1 LVKVNQN
8 TADGYS
14 IVCVFKY
21 ITGKIMSWLNSL
33 LLALT
38 SVQPYMVPA
47 TVIVFVSIT
56 FILFISF
63 YLFRAVKIANSLKK
77 YTRSI
82 NSIENDEPENQRQ
95 HLQNLFT
102 QSELKHAWSEF
113 AESLHPQTELIGSEE
128 KIVKIRA
135 TAPSA
140 SYFSEQQLVDIPLN
154 TEFFKHLPGILT
166 GVGIIGTF
174 YGLMIGLNHFDPS
187 TPEQVS
193 SSVNNLLRDV
203 LYAFLGSAFAIA
215 FSILVT
221 WLEKFY
227 LAKCYKHLEKFT
239 AALDSLYDSGVGE
252 EYLASLVKS
261 SNESATQARQLKES
275 LVTDLRSMLL
285 ELTDKQQIQNEH
297 LAEKLSSTYRESGS
311 QFADQVSGAIE
322 NSLKSPL
329 DKIAGAVQTASG
341 DQSGMVQ
348 HMLQDVLTA
357 FMAKLDTTFG
367 QQFSNLNEMMGQTVG
382 AIETMQSGFATL
394 LQDMRQV
401 SDDSRQGSAQLIEQ
415 LLAEMKSGQ
424 QAMQAGMN
432 DMLTSLQASVAKIG
446 AEGEGAGERMARQ
459 LEKMFADSEARE
471 KAQAEHMSAFIE
483 AIQNSVQQGQSA
495 TMEKM
500 ATSVEA
506 LGEQLGSLFGQ
517 IDKGQQQISAHQQA
531 NQQSLHEQTQR
542 VMSDVD
548 DQIKHLIETVASQ
561 HQGTTDTL
569 RLLAEQ
575 TNRQIQDMQTG
586 ADKMRVAAERFE
598 HAGDRVSEA
607 NHLTADVLNKA
618 QSAGSSLSL
627 ATSELTSVVADYR
640 NNREAVSKSIAM
652 LELLAANTQS
662 EQTTRSQFITD
673 LKQHGERL
681 QGYNREAQTFMENVS
696 DVLGKGFEDFSEG
709 VTRSLDKTLGKLDVE
724 MAKASNLLAGSVEQ
738 IGESVSELDDVLSR
752 VRA

>member
-1 LVKVNQN
+1 
-8 TADGYS
+8 
-14 IVCVFKY
+14 
-21 ITGKIMSWLNSL
+21 
-33 LLALT
+33 ALT

-47 TVIVFVSIT
+47 TVIGLVSFAFLC
-56 FILFISF
+56 FIFF
-63 YLFRAVKIANSLKK
+63 YFFRAVKIINGLKK
-77 YTRSI
+77 YTQSI
-82 NSIENDEPENQRQ
+82 NGIENNEPGNQLQ
-95 HLQNLFT
+95 HLQSLFV
-102 QSELKHAWSEF
+102 QPELKHAWNEF
-113 AESLHPQTELIGSEE
+113 EESLHSQYELEDGEE
-128 KIVKIRA
+128 KIVRIRA

-140 SYFSEQQLVDIPLN
+140 SFFSEQQLVDIPLN

-203 LYAFLGSAFAIA
+203 LYAFLGSAFAIT
-215 FSILVT
+215 FSILIT
-221 WLEKFY
+221 WLEKFC
-227 LAKCYKHLEKFT
+227 LAKCYKYLEKFT
-239 AALDSLYDSGVGE
+239 AALDALYDSGVGE

-261 SNESATQARQLKES
+261 SNESATQARHLKES
-275 LVTDLRSMLL
+275 LVTDLRDMLL
-285 ELTDKQQIQNEH
+285 H
-297 LAEKLSSTYRESGS
+297 LANSQKVENERLATTLSTTYRETGQ
-311 QFADQVSGAIE
+311 QFAEQVSGAIE

-348 HMLQDVLTA
+348 NMLQDVLTA

-367 QQFSNLNEMMGQTVG
+367 QQFTNLNEMMGQTVG
-382 AIETMQSGFATL
+382 AIQTMQTGFGAL

-415 LLAEMKSGQ
+415 LLSEMKSGQ

-432 DMLTSLQASVAKIG
+432 DMLTSLQTSVAKIG

-471 KAQAEHMSAFIE
+471 KAQAEHMTAFIE

-500 ATSVEA
+500 AASVES

-517 IDKGQQQISAHQQA
+517 IDKGQQQISANQQA

-542 VMSDVD
+542 VMSEVD
-548 DQIKHLIETVASQ
+548 DQIKQLVETVASQ
-561 HQGTTDTL
+561 HQGTTETL

-575 TNRQIQDMQTG
+575 TNRQIQDMHTG
-586 ADKMRVAAERFE
+586 ADKMRLAAERFE

-662 EQTTRSQFITD
+662 EQTTRTQFIAD

-681 QGYNREAQTFMENVS
+681 QSYNREAQAFMENVS

-709 VTRSLDKTLGKLDVE
+709 VSRSLDKTLGKLDVE
-724 MAKASNLLAGSVEQ
+724 MAKASTLLAGSVEQ

>member
-1 LVKVNQN
+1 MPFTVI
-8 TADGYS
+8 S
-14 IVCVFKY
+14 IV
-21 ITGKIMSWLNSL
+21 SL
-33 LLALT
+33 A
-38 SVQPYMVPA
+38 VA
-47 TVIVFVSIT
+47 C
-56 FILFISF
+56 FIFF
-63 YLFRAVKIANSLKK
+63 YLFRAINIVNSLKK
-77 YTRSI
+77 YTQSI
-82 NSIENDEPENQRQ
+82 NSIESSSPEEQLA
-95 HLQNLFT
+95 HLQNLFRRP
-102 QSELKHAWSEF
+102 ELKHAWNEF
-113 AESLHPQTELIGSEE
+113 EESLHPQRELEGGEE
-128 KIVKIRA
+128 KIVRIRA
-135 TAPSA
+135 TAPSS

-187 TPEQVS
+187 TPEQVT
-193 SSVNNLLRDV
+193 SSVNNLLHDV
-203 LYAFLGSAFAIA
+203 LYAFLGSAVAIA
-215 FSILVT
+215 ASIFVT
-221 WLEKFY
+221 WLEKLS
-227 LAKCYKHLEKFT
+227 LAKCYKYLEKFT
-239 AALDSLYDSGVGE
+239 AAIDKLYVSGVGE

-261 SNESATQARQLKES
+261 SNESATQARHLKES
-275 LVTDLRSMLL
+275 LVTDLRDMLL
-285 ELTDKQQIQNEH
+285 H
-297 LAEKLSSTYRESGS
+297 LAESQKVENERLANTLSNTYRESGA

-348 HMLQDVLTA
+348 NMLQDVLTA

-367 QQFSNLNEMMGQTVG
+367 QQFTNLNDMMGQTVG
-382 AIETMQSGFATL
+382 AIQTMQSGFSAL

-415 LLAEMKSGQ
+415 LLSEMKSGQ

-471 KAQAEHMSAFIE
+471 KAQAEHMAAFIE

-500 ATSVEA
+500 AASVEA
-506 LGEQLGSLFGQ
+506 LGEQLASLFGQ
-517 IDKGQQQISAHQQA
+517 IDKGQQQISANQQA

-542 VMSDVD
+542 VMSEVD
-548 DQIKHLIETVASQ
+548 DQIKQLIETVASQ
-561 HQGTTDTL
+561 HQGTTETL
-569 RLLAEQ
+569 NKLAEQ
-575 TNRQIQDMQTG
+575 TNRQIQDMQNG
-586 ADKMRVAAERFE
+586 ADKLRIAAERFE
-598 HAGDRVSEA
+598 HAGDKVSEA

-627 ATSELTSVVADYR
+627 ATSELSSVVADYR

-662 EQTTRSQFITD
+662 EQSTRSQFITD

-681 QGYNREAQTFMENVS
+681 QSYNREAQTFMENVS
-696 DVLGKGFEDFSEG
+696 DVLGKGFEDFAGG
-709 VTRSLDKTLGKLDVE
+709 VSRSLDQTLGKLDKE
-724 MAKASNLLAGSVEQ
+724 LANATTLLGGSVEQ
-738 IGESVSELDDVLSR
+738 IAESVNELDDILSR

>member
-1 LVKVNQN
+1 
-8 TADGYS
+8 
-14 IVCVFKY
+14 
-21 ITGKIMSWLNSL
+21 MSWLNSV

-47 TVIVFVSIT
+47 TVIGLVSFAFLC
-56 FILFISF
+56 FIFF
-63 YLFRAVKIANSLKK
+63 YFFRAVKIINGLKK
-77 YTRSI
+77 YTQSI
-82 NSIENDEPENQRQ
+82 NGIENNEPGNQLQ
-95 HLQNLFT
+95 HLQSLFV
-102 QSELKHAWSEF
+102 QPELKHAWNEF
-113 AESLHPQTELIGSEE
+113 EESLHSQYELEDGEE
-128 KIVKIRA
+128 KIVRIRA

-140 SYFSEQQLVDIPLN
+140 SFFSEQQLVDIPLN

-203 LYAFLGSAFAIA
+203 LYAFLGSAFAIT
-215 FSILVT
+215 FSILIT
-221 WLEKFY
+221 WLEKFC
-227 LAKCYKHLEKFT
+227 LAKCYKYLEKFT
-239 AALDSLYDSGVGE
+239 AALDALYDSGVGE

-261 SNESATQARQLKES
+261 SNESATQARHLKES
-275 LVTDLRSMLL
+275 LVTDLRDMLL
-285 ELTDKQQIQNEH
+285 H
-297 LAEKLSSTYRESGS
+297 LANSQKVENERLATTLSTTYRETGQ
-311 QFADQVSGAIE
+311 QFAEQVSGAIE

-348 HMLQDVLTA
+348 NMLQDVLTA

-367 QQFSNLNEMMGQTVG
+367 QQFTNLNEMMGQTVG
-382 AIETMQSGFATL
+382 AIQTMQTGFGAL

-415 LLAEMKSGQ
+415 LLSEMKSGQ

-432 DMLTSLQASVAKIG
+432 DMLTSLQTSVAKIG

-471 KAQAEHMSAFIE
+471 KAQAEHMTAFIE

-500 ATSVEA
+500 AASVEL

-517 IDKGQQQISAHQQA
+517 IDKGQQQISANQQA

-542 VMSDVD
+542 VMSEVD
-548 DQIKHLIETVASQ
+548 DQIKQLVETVASQ
-561 HQGTTDTL
+561 HQGTTETL

-575 TNRQIQDMQTG
+575 TNRQIQDMHTG
-586 ADKMRVAAERFE
+586 ADKMRLAAERFE

-662 EQTTRSQFITD
+662 EQTTRTQFIAD

-681 QGYNREAQTFMENVS
+681 QSYNREAQAFMENVS

-709 VTRSLDKTLGKLDVE
+709 VSRSLDKTLGKLDVE
-724 MAKASNLLAGSVEQ
+724 MAKASTLLAGSVEQ

>member
-1 LVKVNQN
+1 MHSQYELE
-8 TADGYS
+8 DG
-14 IVCVFKY
+14 
-21 ITGKIMSWLNSL
+21 
-33 LLALT
+33 
-38 SVQPYMVPA
+38 
-47 TVIVFVSIT
+47 
-56 FILFISF
+56 
-63 YLFRAVKIANSLKK
+63 
-77 YTRSI
+77 
-82 NSIENDEPENQRQ
+82 
-95 HLQNLFT
+95 
-102 QSELKHAWSEF
+102 
-113 AESLHPQTELIGSEE
+113 EE
-128 KIVKIRA
+128 KIVRIRA

-140 SYFSEQQLVDIPLN
+140 SFFSEQQLVDIPLN
-154 TEFFKHLPGILT
+154 TELFKHLPGILT

-174 YGLMIGLNHFDPS
+174 YGLMIGLKHFDPS
-187 TPEQVS
+187 TPEQVT
-193 SSVNNLLRDV
+193 SSVNNLLHDV
-203 LYAFLGSAFAIA
+203 LYAFLGSAFAIT
-215 FSILVT
+215 FSILIT

-227 LAKCYKHLEKFT
+227 LAKCYKNLEKFT
-239 AALDSLYDSGVGE
+239 AELDSLYDSGVGE

-261 SNESATQARQLKES
+261 SNESATQARHLKES
-275 LVTDLRSMLL
+275 LVTDLRDMLL
-285 ELTDKQQIQNEH
+285 H
-297 LAEKLSSTYRESGS
+297 LANSQKVENERLATTLSTTYRETGQ
-311 QFADQVSGAIE
+311 QFAEQVSGAIE

-348 HMLQDVLTA
+348 NMLQDVLTA

-367 QQFSNLNEMMGQTVG
+367 QQFTSLNEMMGQTVG
-382 AIETMQSGFATL
+382 AIQTMQTGFSAL

-415 LLAEMKSGQ
+415 LLSEMKSGQ
-424 QAMQAGMN
+424 QALQAGMN

-459 LEKMFADSEARE
+459 MEKMFADSEARE
-471 KAQAEHMSAFIE
+471 KAQAEHMAAFIE

-500 ATSVEA
+500 AASVGA

-517 IDKGQQQISAHQQA
+517 IDKGQQQISANQQA

-542 VMSDVD
+542 VMSEVD
-548 DQIKHLIETVASQ
+548 DQIKQLVETVASQ
-561 HQGTTDTL
+561 HQGTTETL

-586 ADKMRVAAERFE
+586 ADKMRLAAERFE

-662 EQTTRSQFITD
+662 EQTTRNQFIAD

-681 QGYNREAQTFMENVS
+681 QSYNREAQAFMENVS

-709 VTRSLDKTLGKLDVE
+709 VSRSLDKTLGKLDVE
-724 MAKASNLLAGSVEQ
+724 MAKASSLLAGSVEQ

>member
-1 LVKVNQN
+1 
-8 TADGYS
+8 
-14 IVCVFKY
+14 
-21 ITGKIMSWLNSL
+21 MSWLNSI
-33 LLALT
+33 LAVLT
-38 SVQPYMVPA
+38 SVEPHKVPV
-47 TVIVFVSIT
+47 TVIGLVSFAVICF
-56 FILFISF
+56 FIF
-63 YLFRAVKIANSLKK
+63 YLIRVFRIIFGLRR
-77 YTRSI
+77 YTQSI
-82 NSIENDEPENQRQ
+82 ITIKENQPESQ
-95 HLQNLFT
+95 LEHLKRLF
-102 QSELKHAWSEF
+102 QQPELKHAWSEF
-113 AESLHPQTELIGSEE
+113 EESLHPQRELENGEE
-128 KIVKIRA
+128 KIVRVRA

-140 SYFSEQQLVDIPLN
+140 SFFSEQQLVDIPLN

-174 YGLMIGLNHFDPS
+174 YGLMIGLSHFDPS
-187 TPEQVS
+187 TPEQVT
-193 SSVNNLLRDV
+193 SSVNNLLHDV
-203 LYAFLGSAFAIA
+203 LYAFLGSAIAIFA
-215 FSILVT
+215 SILVT
-221 WLEKFY
+221 WLEK
-227 LAKCYKHLEKFT
+227 LSIAKCYKYLEKFT
-239 AALDSLYDSGVGE
+239 AALDSLYESGVGE

-261 SNESATQARQLKES
+261 SNESATQARHLKES
-275 LVTDLRSMLL
+275 LVTDLRDMLL
-285 ELTDKQQIQNEH
+285 Q
-297 LAEKLSSTYRESGS
+297 LAESQKVDNERLAATLSTTYRESGQ
-311 QFADQVSGAIE
+311 QFAEQVSGAIE

-348 HMLQDVLTA
+348 NMLQDVLTA

-367 QQFSNLNEMMGQTVG
+367 QQFTSLNDMMGRTVG
-382 AIETMQSGFATL
+382 AIQTMQTGFAAL

-415 LLAEMKSGQ
+415 LLSEMKSGQ
-424 QAMQAGMN
+424 QALQAGMN

-471 KAQAEHMSAFIE
+471 KAQSEHMAAFIE

-500 ATSVEA
+500 AASVES

-517 IDKGQQQISAHQQA
+517 IDKGQQQISANQQA

-542 VMSDVD
+542 VMSEVD
-548 DQIKHLIETVASQ
+548 DQIKQLIDTVASQ
-561 HQGTTDTL
+561 HQGTTETL

-575 TNRQIQDMQTG
+575 TNRQIQDMQNG
-586 ADKMRVAAERFE
+586 ADKMRLAAERFE

-662 EQTTRSQFITD
+662 EQTTRNQFIAD
-673 LKQHGERL
+673 LQLHGERL
-681 QGYNREAQTFMENVS
+681 QSYNREAQAFMENVS

-709 VTRSLDKTLGKLDVE
+709 VLRSLDKTLGKLDVE
-724 MAKASNLLAGSVEQ
+724 MAKASTLLAGSVEQ

>member
-1 LVKVNQN
+1 
-8 TADGYS
+8 
-14 IVCVFKY
+14 
-21 ITGKIMSWLNSL
+21 MSWLNSV

-47 TVIVFVSIT
+47 TVIGLVSFAFLC
-56 FILFISF
+56 FIFF
-63 YLFRAVKIANSLKK
+63 YFFRAVKIINGLKK
-77 YTRSI
+77 YTQSI
-82 NSIENDEPENQRQ
+82 NGIENNEPGNQLQ
-95 HLQNLFT
+95 HLQSLFV
-102 QSELKHAWSEF
+102 QPELKHAWNEF
-113 AESLHPQTELIGSEE
+113 EESLHSQYELEDGEE
-128 KIVKIRA
+128 KIVRIRA

-140 SYFSEQQLVDIPLN
+140 SFFSEQQLVDIPLN

-203 LYAFLGSAFAIA
+203 LYAFLGSAFAIT
-215 FSILVT
+215 FSILIT
-221 WLEKFY
+221 WLEKFC
-227 LAKCYKHLEKFT
+227 LAKCYKYLEKFT
-239 AALDSLYDSGVGE
+239 AALDALYDSGVGE

-261 SNESATQARQLKES
+261 SNESATQARHLKES
-275 LVTDLRSMLL
+275 LVTDLRDMLL
-285 ELTDKQQIQNEH
+285 H
-297 LAEKLSSTYRESGS
+297 LANNQKVENERLATTLSTTYRETGQ
-311 QFADQVSGAIE
+311 QFAEQVSGAIE

-348 HMLQDVLTA
+348 NMLQDVLTA

-367 QQFSNLNEMMGQTVG
+367 QQFTNLNEMMGQTVG
-382 AIETMQSGFATL
+382 AIQTMQTGFGAL

-415 LLAEMKSGQ
+415 LLSEMKSGQ

-432 DMLTSLQASVAKIG
+432 DMLTSLQTSVAKIG

-471 KAQAEHMSAFIE
+471 KAQAEHMTAFIE

-500 ATSVEA
+500 AASVES

-517 IDKGQQQISAHQQA
+517 IDKGQQQISANQQA

-542 VMSDVD
+542 VMSEVD
-548 DQIKHLIETVASQ
+548 DQIKQLVETVASQ
-561 HQGTTDTL
+561 HQGTTETL

-575 TNRQIQDMQTG
+575 TNRQIQDMHTG
-586 ADKMRVAAERFE
+586 ADKMRLAAERFE

-662 EQTTRSQFITD
+662 EQTTRTQFIAD

-681 QGYNREAQTFMENVS
+681 QSYNREAQAFMENVS

-709 VTRSLDKTLGKLDVE
+709 VSRSLDKTLGKLDVE
-724 MAKASNLLAGSVEQ
+724 MAKASTLLAGSVEQ

>member
-1 LVKVNQN
+1 
-8 TADGYS
+8 
-14 IVCVFKY
+14 
-21 ITGKIMSWLNSL
+21 
-33 LLALT
+33 
-38 SVQPYMVPA
+38 
-47 TVIVFVSIT
+47 
-56 FILFISF
+56 
-63 YLFRAVKIANSLKK
+63 
-77 YTRSI
+77 
-82 NSIENDEPENQRQ
+82 
-95 HLQNLFT
+95 
-102 QSELKHAWSEF
+102 
-113 AESLHPQTELIGSEE
+113 
-128 KIVKIRA
+128 
-135 TAPSA
+135 
-140 SYFSEQQLVDIPLN
+140 
-154 TEFFKHLPGILT
+154 EFFKHLPGILT
-166 GVGIIGTF
+166 GMGIIGTF

-203 LYAFLGSAFAIA
+203 LYAFLGSAFAIFA
-215 FSILVT
+215 SILVT
-221 WLEKFY
+221 WLEK
-227 LAKCYKHLEKFT
+227 LSIAKSYKYLEKFT

-261 SNESATQARQLKES
+261 SNESATQARHLKES
-275 LVTDLRSMLL
+275 LVTDLRDMLL
-285 ELTDKQQIQNEH
+285 H
-297 LAEKLSSTYRESGS
+297 LAESQKIENERLANTLSATYRESGS

-348 HMLQDVLTA
+348 NMLQNVLTA

-367 QQFSNLNEMMGQTVG
+367 QQFTNLNEMMGQTVG
-382 AIETMQSGFATL
+382 AIQTMQTGFSAL

-415 LLAEMKSGQ
+415 LLSEMKSGQ
-424 QAMQAGMN
+424 QALQAGMN
-432 DMLTSLQASVAKIG
+432 DMLTSLQVSVAKIG
-446 AEGEGAGERMARQ
+446 AEGEGAGERIARQ

-471 KAQAEHMSAFIE
+471 KAQAEHMAAFVE

-500 ATSVEA
+500 AASVGA

-517 IDKGQQQISAHQQA
+517 IDKGQQQISATQQA

-542 VMSDVD
+542 VMSEVD
-548 DQIKHLIETVASQ
+548 DQIKQLVETVASQ
-561 HQGTTDTL
+561 HQGTTETL

-575 TNRQIQDMQTG
+575 TNRQIQDMQAG
-586 ADKMRVAAERFE
+586 ADKMRLAAERFE
-598 HAGDRVSEA
+598 HAGERVSEA

-662 EQTTRSQFITD
+662 EQTTRNQFIAD

-681 QGYNREAQTFMENVS
+681 QSYNREAQVFMENVS

-709 VTRSLDKTLGKLDVE
+709 VSRSLDKTLGKLDVE

-738 IGESVSELDDVLSR
+738 LGESVSELDDVLSR
-752 VRA
+752 VRT

>member
-1 LVKVNQN
+1 
-8 TADGYS
+8 
-14 IVCVFKY
+14 
-21 ITGKIMSWLNSL
+21 MSWLNSV

-47 TVIVFVSIT
+47 TVIGLVSFAFLC
-56 FILFISF
+56 FIFF
-63 YLFRAVKIANSLKK
+63 YFFRAVKIINGLKK
-77 YTRSI
+77 YTQSI
-82 NSIENDEPENQRQ
+82 NGIENNEPGNQLQ
-95 HLQNLFT
+95 HLQSLFV
-102 QSELKHAWSEF
+102 QPELKHAWNEF
-113 AESLHPQTELIGSEE
+113 EESLHSQYEQENGEE
-128 KIVKIRA
+128 KIVRIRA

-140 SYFSEQQLVDIPLN
+140 SFFSEQQLVDIPLN

-203 LYAFLGSAFAIA
+203 LYAFLGSAFAIT
-215 FSILVT
+215 FSILIT
-221 WLEKFY
+221 WLEKFC
-227 LAKCYKHLEKFT
+227 LAKCYKYLEKFT
-239 AALDSLYDSGVGE
+239 AALDALYDSGVGE

-261 SNESATQARQLKES
+261 SNESATQARHLKES
-275 LVTDLRSMLL
+275 LVTDLRDMLL
-285 ELTDKQQIQNEH
+285 H
-297 LAEKLSSTYRESGS
+297 LANSQKVENERLATTLSTTYRETGQ
-311 QFADQVSGAIE
+311 QFAEQVSGAIE

-348 HMLQDVLTA
+348 NMLQDVLTA

-367 QQFSNLNEMMGQTVG
+367 QQFTNLNEMMGQTVG
-382 AIETMQSGFATL
+382 AIQTMQTGFSAL

-415 LLAEMKSGQ
+415 LLSEMKSGQ
-424 QAMQAGMN
+424 QALQAGMN

-471 KAQAEHMSAFIE
+471 KAQAEHMAAFVE

-500 ATSVEA
+500 AASVGA

-517 IDKGQQQISAHQQA
+517 IDKGQQQISATQQA

-542 VMSDVD
+542 VMSEVD
-548 DQIKHLIETVASQ
+548 DQIKQLIDTVASQ
-561 HQGTTDTL
+561 HQGTMETL

-575 TNRQIQDMQTG
+575 TNRQIQDMQNG
-586 ADKMRVAAERFE
+586 ADKMRLAAERFE

-662 EQTTRSQFITD
+662 EQTTRNQFIAD

-681 QGYNREAQTFMENVS
+681 QSYNREAQAFMENVS

-709 VTRSLDKTLGKLDVE
+709 VSRSLDKTLGKLDVE
-724 MAKASNLLAGSVEQ
+724 MAKASTLLAGSVEQ

>member
-1 LVKVNQN
+1 
-8 TADGYS
+8 
-14 IVCVFKY
+14 
-21 ITGKIMSWLNSL
+21 MSWLNSI

-47 TVIVFVSIT
+47 TVIGLVSVAFFC
-56 FILFISF
+56 FIFF
-63 YLFRAVKIANSLKK
+63 YLYRSVKIVNQLKK
-77 YTRSI
+77 YTQSI
-82 NSIENDEPENQRQ
+82 NHIENDEPENQLQ
-95 HLQNLFT
+95 HLKNLFV
-102 QSELKHAWSEF
+102 QPEIQHAWSEF
-113 AESLHPQTELIGSEE
+113 AESLHPQHELVGSEE

-135 TAPSA
+135 TSPSA
-140 SYFSEQQLVDIPLN
+140 NFFSEQQLVDIPLN

-187 TPEQVS
+187 TPEQVA
-193 SSVNNLLRDV
+193 SSVNNLLHDV
-203 LYAFLGSAFAIA
+203 LYAFLGSAVAIFA
-215 FSILVT
+215 SIVVT
-221 WLEKFY
+221 WLEKFS
-227 LAKCYKHLEKFT
+227 LAKCYKYLEKFT
-239 AALDSLYDSGVGE
+239 ASIDKLYISGVGE

-261 SNESATQARQLKES
+261 SNESATQARHLKES
-275 LVTDLRSMLL
+275 LVTDLRDMLL
-285 ELTDKQQIQNEH
+285 H
-297 LAEKLSSTYRESGS
+297 LAESQKVENERLANTLSNTYRESGA

-348 HMLQDVLTA
+348 NMLQDVLTA

-367 QQFSNLNEMMGQTVG
+367 QQFTNLNEMMGQTVG
-382 AIETMQSGFATL
+382 AIQTMQSGFSAL

-415 LLAEMKSGQ
+415 LLSEMKSGQ

-432 DMLTSLQASVAKIG
+432 DMLTSLQSSVAKIG

-500 ATSVEA
+500 AASVEA
-506 LGEQLGSLFGQ
+506 LGDQLGSLFGQ
-517 IDKGQQQISAHQQA
+517 IDKGQQQISANQQA
-531 NQQSLHEQTQR
+531 NQQSLHEQTQQ
-542 VMSDVD
+542 VMSEVD
-548 DQIKHLIETVASQ
+548 DQIKQLIETVASQ

-569 RLLAEQ
+569 NKLAEQ
-575 TNRQIQDMQTG
+575 TNRQIQDMQNG
-586 ADKMRVAAERFE
+586 AEKMRAAAERFE
-598 HAGDRVSEA
+598 HAGERVSEA
-607 NHLTADVLNKA
+607 NHLTTEVLNKA

-681 QGYNREAQTFMENVS
+681 QSYNREAQTFMENVS
-696 DVLGKGFEDFSEG
+696 GVLGKGFEDFSEG
-709 VTRSLDKTLGKLDVE
+709 VSRSLDKTLGKLDVE

>member
-1 LVKVNQN
+1 
-8 TADGYS
+8 
-14 IVCVFKY
+14 
-21 ITGKIMSWLNSL
+21 MSWLNSV

-47 TVIVFVSIT
+47 TVIGLVSFAFLC
-56 FILFISF
+56 FIFF
-63 YLFRAVKIANSLKK
+63 YFFRAVKIINGLKK
-77 YTRSI
+77 YTQSI
-82 NSIENDEPENQRQ
+82 NGIENNEPGNQLQ
-95 HLQNLFT
+95 HLQSLFV
-102 QSELKHAWSEF
+102 QPELKHAWNEF
-113 AESLHPQTELIGSEE
+113 EESLHSQYELEDGEE
-128 KIVKIRA
+128 KIVRIRA

-140 SYFSEQQLVDIPLN
+140 SFFSEQQLVDIPLN

-187 TPEQVS
+187 TPDQVS

-203 LYAFLGSAFAIA
+203 LYAFLGSAFAIT
-215 FSILVT
+215 FSILIT
-221 WLEKFY
+221 WLEKFC
-227 LAKCYKHLEKFT
+227 LAKCYKYLEKFT
-239 AALDSLYDSGVGE
+239 AALDALYDSGVGE

-261 SNESATQARQLKES
+261 SNESATQARHLKES
-275 LVTDLRSMLL
+275 LVTDLRDMLL
-285 ELTDKQQIQNEH
+285 H
-297 LAEKLSSTYRESGS
+297 LANSQKVENERLATTLSTTYRETGQ
-311 QFADQVSGAIE
+311 QFAEQVSGAIE

-348 HMLQDVLTA
+348 NMLQDVLTA

-367 QQFSNLNEMMGQTVG
+367 QQFTNLNEMMGQTVG
-382 AIETMQSGFATL
+382 AIQTMQTGFGAL

-415 LLAEMKSGQ
+415 LLSEMKSGQ

-471 KAQAEHMSAFIE
+471 KAQAEHMTAFIE

-500 ATSVEA
+500 AASVES

-517 IDKGQQQISAHQQA
+517 IDKGQQQISANQQA

-542 VMSDVD
+542 VMSEVD
-548 DQIKHLIETVASQ
+548 DQIKQLVETVASQ
-561 HQGTTDTL
+561 HQGTTETL

-575 TNRQIQDMQTG
+575 TNRQIQDMHTG
-586 ADKMRVAAERFE
+586 ADKMRLAAERFE

-662 EQTTRSQFITD
+662 EQTTRTQFIAD

-681 QGYNREAQTFMENVS
+681 QSYNREAQAFMENVS

-709 VTRSLDKTLGKLDVE
+709 VSRSLDKTLGKLDVE
-724 MAKASNLLAGSVEQ
+724 MAKASTLLAGSVEQ

>member
-1 LVKVNQN
+1 
-8 TADGYS
+8 
-14 IVCVFKY
+14 
-21 ITGKIMSWLNSL
+21 MSWLNSV

-47 TVIVFVSIT
+47 TVIGLVSFAFLC
-56 FILFISF
+56 FIFF
-63 YLFRAVKIANSLKK
+63 YLFRSVKIINSLKK
-77 YTRSI
+77 YTQSI
-82 NSIENDEPENQRQ
+82 NGIENNEPDDQLQ
-95 HLQNLFT
+95 HLQNLFV
-102 QSELKHAWSEF
+102 QPEIKHAWNEF
-113 AESLHPQTELIGSEE
+113 EESLHSQYELEDGEE
-128 KIVKIRA
+128 KIVRIRA

-140 SYFSEQQLVDIPLN
+140 SFFSEQQLVDIPLN

-203 LYAFLGSAFAIA
+203 LYAFLGSAFAIFA
-215 FSILVT
+215 SILVT
-221 WLEKFY
+221 WLEK
-227 LAKCYKHLEKFT
+227 LSIAKCYKYLEKFT
-239 AALDSLYDSGVGE
+239 AALDALYVSGVGE

-261 SNESATQARQLKES
+261 SNESATQARHLKES
-275 LVTDLRSMLL
+275 LVTDLRDMLL
-285 ELTDKQQIQNEH
+285 N
-297 LAEKLSSTYRESGS
+297 LAERQKVENERLATTLSATYRESGQ
-311 QFADQVSGAIE
+311 QFAEQVSGAIE

-348 HMLQDVLTA
+348 NMLQDVLTA

-367 QQFSNLNEMMGQTVG
+367 QQFTNLNDMMGQTVG
-382 AIETMQSGFATL
+382 SIQTMQTGFATL

-415 LLAEMKSGQ
+415 LLSEMKSGQ

-432 DMLTSLQASVAKIG
+432 DMLISLQASVAKMG

-500 ATSVEA
+500 AASVEA

-517 IDKGQQQISAHQQA
+517 IDKGQQQISVNQQA

-542 VMSDVD
+542 VMSEVD
-548 DQIKHLIETVASQ
+548 DQIKQLIDTVASQ
-561 HQGTTDTL
+561 HQGTTETL

-575 TNRQIQDMQTG
+575 TNRQIQDMQNG
-586 ADKMRVAAERFE
+586 AEKMRLAAERFE

-662 EQTTRSQFITD
+662 EQTTRNQFIAD

-681 QGYNREAQTFMENVS
+681 QSYNREAQAFMENVS
-696 DVLGKGFEDFSEG
+696 NVLGKGFEDFSEG
-709 VTRSLDKTLGKLDVE
+709 VSRSLDKTLGKLDVE
-724 MAKASNLLAGSVEQ
+724 MAKASTLLAGSVEQ

>member
-1 LVKVNQN
+1 
-8 TADGYS
+8 
-14 IVCVFKY
+14 
-21 ITGKIMSWLNSL
+21 MSWLNSI
-33 LLALT
+33 LAVLT
-38 SVQPYMVPA
+38 SVEPHKVPV
-47 TVIVFVSIT
+47 TVIGLVSFAVIC
-56 FILFISF
+56 FFLF
-63 YLFRAVKIANSLKK
+63 YLIRVFRIIFGLRR
-77 YTRSI
+77 YTQSI
-82 NSIENDEPENQRQ
+82 ITIKENQPESQ
-95 HLQNLFT
+95 LEHLKRLF
-102 QSELKHAWSEF
+102 QQPELKHAWSEF
-113 AESLHPQTELIGSEE
+113 EDSLHKQRELENGEE
-128 KIVKIRA
+128 KIVRVRA

-140 SYFSEQQLVDIPLN
+140 SFFSEQQLVDIPLN

-174 YGLMIGLNHFDPS
+174 YGLMIGLSHFDPS
-187 TPEQVS
+187 TPEQVT
-193 SSVNNLLRDV
+193 SSVNNLLHDV
-203 LYAFLGSAFAIA
+203 LYAFLGSAIAIFA
-215 FSILVT
+215 SILVT
-221 WLEKFY
+221 WLEK
-227 LAKCYKHLEKFT
+227 LSIAKCYKYLEKFT
-239 AALDSLYDSGVGE
+239 AALDSLYESGVGE

-261 SNESATQARQLKES
+261 SNESATQARHLKES
-275 LVTDLRSMLL
+275 LVTDLRDMLL
-285 ELTDKQQIQNEH
+285 H
-297 LAEKLSSTYRESGS
+297 LAESQKVENERLANTLSNTYRESGA

-348 HMLQDVLTA
+348 NMLQDVLTA

-367 QQFSNLNEMMGQTVG
+367 QQFTNLNEMMGQTVG
-382 AIETMQSGFATL
+382 AIQTMQSGFSAL

-415 LLAEMKSGQ
+415 LLSEMKSGQ

-500 ATSVEA
+500 AASVEA
-506 LGEQLGSLFGQ
+506 LGDQLGSLFGQ
-517 IDKGQQQISAHQQA
+517 IDKGQQQISANQQA
-531 NQQSLHEQTQR
+531 NQQSLHEQTQQ
-542 VMSDVD
+542 VMSEVD
-548 DQIKHLIETVASQ
+548 DQIKQLIETVASQ

-569 RLLAEQ
+569 NKLAEQ
-575 TNRQIQDMQTG
+575 TNRQIQDMQNG
-586 ADKMRVAAERFE
+586 AEKMRAAAERFE

-607 NHLTADVLNKA
+607 NHLTAEVLNKA

-681 QGYNREAQTFMENVS
+681 QSYNREAQTFMENVS
-696 DVLGKGFEDFSEG
+696 GVLGKGFEDFSEG
-709 VTRSLDKTLGKLDVE
+709 VSRSLDKTLGKLDVE

>member
-1 LVKVNQN
+1 
-8 TADGYS
+8 
-14 IVCVFKY
+14 
-21 ITGKIMSWLNSL
+21 MSWLNSV

-47 TVIVFVSIT
+47 TVIGLVSFAFLC
-56 FILFISF
+56 FIFF
-63 YLFRAVKIANSLKK
+63 YLFRSVKIINSLKK
-77 YTRSI
+77 YTQSI
-82 NSIENDEPENQRQ
+82 NSIKNNEPDDQLQ
-95 HLQNLFT
+95 HLQNLFV
-102 QSELKHAWSEF
+102 QPEIKHAWNEF
-113 AESLHPQTELIGSEE
+113 EESLHSQYELEDGEE
-128 KIVKIRA
+128 KIVRIRA

-140 SYFSEQQLVDIPLN
+140 SFFSEQQLVDIPLN

-203 LYAFLGSAFAIA
+203 LYAFLGSAFAIFA
-215 FSILVT
+215 SILVT
-221 WLEKFY
+221 WLEK
-227 LAKCYKHLEKFT
+227 LSIAKCYKYLEKFT
-239 AALDSLYDSGVGE
+239 AALDALYVSGVGE

-261 SNESATQARQLKES
+261 SNESATQARHLKES
-275 LVTDLRSMLL
+275 LVTDLRDMLL
-285 ELTDKQQIQNEH
+285 N
-297 LAEKLSSTYRESGS
+297 LAERQKVENERLATTLSTTYRESGQ
-311 QFADQVSGAIE
+311 QFAEQVSGAIE

-348 HMLQDVLTA
+348 NMLQDVLTA

-367 QQFSNLNEMMGQTVG
+367 QQFTNLNDMMGQTVG
-382 AIETMQSGFATL
+382 SIQTMQTGFATL

-415 LLAEMKSGQ
+415 LLSEMKSGQ

-432 DMLTSLQASVAKIG
+432 DMLISLQASVAKIG

-471 KAQAEHMSAFIE
+471 KAQAEHMFAFIE

-517 IDKGQQQISAHQQA
+517 IDKGQQQISANQQA

-542 VMSDVD
+542 VMSEVD
-548 DQIKHLIETVASQ
+548 DQIKQLIDTVASQ
-561 HQGTTDTL
+561 HQGTTETL

-575 TNRQIQDMQTG
+575 TNRQIQDMQNG
-586 ADKMRVAAERFE
+586 ADKMRLAAERFE

-662 EQTTRSQFITD
+662 EQTTRNQFIAD

-681 QGYNREAQTFMENVS
+681 QSYNREAQAFMENVS
-696 DVLGKGFEDFSEG
+696 NVLGKGFEDFSEG
-709 VTRSLDKTLGKLDVE
+709 VSRSLDKTLGKLDVE
-724 MAKASNLLAGSVEQ
+724 MAKASTLLAGSVEQ

>member
-1 LVKVNQN
+1 
-8 TADGYS
+8 
-14 IVCVFKY
+14 
-21 ITGKIMSWLNSL
+21 
-33 LLALT
+33 
-38 SVQPYMVPA
+38 
-47 TVIVFVSIT
+47 
-56 FILFISF
+56 
-63 YLFRAVKIANSLKK
+63 LKK
-77 YTRSI
+77 YTQSI
-82 NSIENDEPENQRQ
+82 NSIENNEPDDQLQ
-95 HLQNLFT
+95 HLQSLFV
-102 QSELKHAWSEF
+102 QPELKHAWNEF
-113 AESLHPQTELIGSEE
+113 EESLHSQYELEDGEE
-128 KIVKIRA
+128 KIVRIRA

-140 SYFSEQQLVDIPLN
+140 SFFSEQQLVDIPLN

-166 GVGIIGTF
+166 GMGIIGTF

-203 LYAFLGSAFAIA
+203 LYAFLGSAFAIFA
-215 FSILVT
+215 SILVT
-221 WLEKFY
+221 WLEK
-227 LAKCYKHLEKFT
+227 LSIAKCYKYLEKFT

-261 SNESATQARQLKES
+261 SNENATQARHLKES
-275 LVTDLRSMLL
+275 LVTDLRDMLL
-285 ELTDKQQIQNEH
+285 H
-297 LAEKLSSTYRESGS
+297 LAESQKVENERLANTLSATYRESGS
-311 QFADQVSGAIE
+311 HFADQVSGAIE

-348 HMLQDVLTA
+348 NMLQDVLTA

-367 QQFSNLNEMMGQTVG
+367 QQFTNLNEMMGQTVG
-382 AIETMQSGFATL
+382 AIQTMQTGFATL

-415 LLAEMKSGQ
+415 LLSEMKSGQ

-432 DMLTSLQASVAKIG
+432 EMLTSLQSSVAKIG

-471 KAQAEHMSAFIE
+471 KAQAEHMTAFIE

-500 ATSVEA
+500 AASVES

-517 IDKGQQQISAHQQA
+517 IDKGQQQISATQQA

-542 VMSDVD
+542 VMSEVD
-548 DQIKHLIETVASQ
+548 DQIKQLFDTVANQ
-561 HQGTTDTL
+561 HQGTTETL

-586 ADKMRVAAERFE
+586 ADKMRLAAERFE

-662 EQTTRSQFITD
+662 EQTTRNQFIAD

-681 QGYNREAQTFMENVS
+681 QSYNREAQAFMENVS

-709 VTRSLDKTLGKLDVE
+709 VSRSLDKTLGKLDVE
-724 MAKASNLLAGSVEQ
+724 MAKASTLLAGSVEQ

>member
-1 LVKVNQN
+1 
-8 TADGYS
+8 
-14 IVCVFKY
+14 
-21 ITGKIMSWLNSL
+21 
-33 LLALT
+33 
-38 SVQPYMVPA
+38 MVPA
-47 TVIVFVSIT
+47 TVIGLVSFAFLS
-56 FILFISF
+56 FILF
-63 YLFRAVKIANSLKK
+63 YLLRAINIVNRLKK
-77 YTRSI
+77 YTHSI
-82 NSIENDEPENQRQ
+82 NGIEKNEPEDQLQ
-95 HLQNLFT
+95 HLQNLFV
-102 QSELKHAWSEF
+102 QPELKHAWNEF
-113 AESLHPQTELIGSEE
+113 AESLHPQHELVGSEE

-187 TPEQVS
+187 TPEQVA
-193 SSVNNLLRDV
+193 SSVNNLLHDV
-203 LYAFLGSAFAIA
+203 LYAFLGSAVAIFA
-215 FSILVT
+215 SIVVT
-221 WLEKFY
+221 WLEKFS
-227 LAKCYKHLEKFT
+227 LAKCYKYLEKFT
-239 AALDSLYDSGVGE
+239 ASIDKLYISGVGE

-261 SNESATQARQLKES
+261 SNESATQARHLKES
-275 LVTDLRSMLL
+275 LVTDLRDMLL
-285 ELTDKQQIQNEH
+285 H
-297 LAEKLSSTYRESGS
+297 LAESQKVENERLANTLSNTYRESGA

-348 HMLQDVLTA
+348 NMLQDVLTA

-367 QQFSNLNEMMGQTVG
+367 QQFTNLNEMMGQTVG
-382 AIETMQSGFATL
+382 AIQTMQNGFSAL

-415 LLAEMKSGQ
+415 LLSEMKSGQ

-432 DMLTSLQASVAKIG
+432 DMLTSLQSSVAKIG

-500 ATSVEA
+500 AASVEA

-517 IDKGQQQISAHQQA
+517 IDKGQQQISANQQA

-542 VMSDVD
+542 VMSEVD
-548 DQIKHLIETVASQ
+548 DQIKQLIETVASQ
-561 HQGTTDTL
+561 HQGTTETL
-569 RLLAEQ
+569 NKLAEQ
-575 TNRQIQDMQTG
+575 TNRQIHDMQNG

-598 HAGDRVSEA
+598 HAGDKVSQA

-662 EQTTRSQFITD
+662 EQTTRSQFIND

-681 QGYNREAQTFMENVS
+681 QSYNREAQTFMENVS

-709 VTRSLDKTLGKLDVE
+709 VSRSLDKTLGKLDVE
-724 MAKASNLLAGSVEQ
+724 MAKASTLLAGSVEQ
-738 IGESVSELDDVLSR
+738 IGESVNELDDVLSR

>member
-1 LVKVNQN
+1 
-8 TADGYS
+8 
-14 IVCVFKY
+14 
-21 ITGKIMSWLNSL
+21 MSWLNSV

-47 TVIVFVSIT
+47 TVIGLVSFAFLC
-56 FILFISF
+56 FIFF
-63 YLFRAVKIANSLKK
+63 YFFRAVKIINGLKK
-77 YTRSI
+77 YTQSI
-82 NSIENDEPENQRQ
+82 NGIENNEPGNQLQ
-95 HLQNLFT
+95 HLQSLFV
-102 QSELKHAWSEF
+102 QPELKHAWNEF
-113 AESLHPQTELIGSEE
+113 EESLHSQYELEDGEE
-128 KIVKIRA
+128 KIVRIRA

-140 SYFSEQQLVDIPLN
+140 SFFSEQQLVDIPLN

-203 LYAFLGSAFAIA
+203 LYAFLGSAFAIT
-215 FSILVT
+215 FSILIT
-221 WLEKFY
+221 WLEKFC
-227 LAKCYKHLEKFT
+227 LAKCYKYLEKFT
-239 AALDSLYDSGVGE
+239 AALDALYDSGVGE

-261 SNESATQARQLKES
+261 SNESATQARHLKES
-275 LVTDLRSMLL
+275 LVTDLRDMLL
-285 ELTDKQQIQNEH
+285 H
-297 LAEKLSSTYRESGS
+297 LANSQKVENERLATTLSTTYRETG
-311 QFADQVSGAIE
+311 QLFAEQVSGAIE

-348 HMLQDVLTA
+348 NMLQDVLTA

-367 QQFSNLNEMMGQTVG
+367 QQFTNLNEMMGQTVG
-382 AIETMQSGFATL
+382 AIQTMQTGFGAL

-415 LLAEMKSGQ
+415 LLSEMKSGQ

-471 KAQAEHMSAFIE
+471 KAQAEHMTAFIE

-500 ATSVEA
+500 AASVES

-517 IDKGQQQISAHQQA
+517 IDKGQQQISANQQA

-542 VMSDVD
+542 VMSEVD
-548 DQIKHLIETVASQ
+548 DQIKQLVETVASQ
-561 HQGTTDTL
+561 HQGTTETL

-575 TNRQIQDMQTG
+575 TNRQIQDMHTG
-586 ADKMRVAAERFE
+586 ADKMRLAAERFE

-662 EQTTRSQFITD
+662 EQTTRTQFIAD

-681 QGYNREAQTFMENVS
+681 QSYNREAQAFMENVS

-709 VTRSLDKTLGKLDVE
+709 VSRSLDKTLGKLDVE
-724 MAKASNLLAGSVEQ
+724 MAKASTLLAGSVEQ

>member
-1 LVKVNQN
+1 
-8 TADGYS
+8 
-14 IVCVFKY
+14 
-21 ITGKIMSWLNSL
+21 MSWLNSV

-38 SVQPYMVPA
+38 SVQPYVVPA
-47 TVIVFVSIT
+47 TVIGLVSFAFLC
-56 FILFISF
+56 FIFF
-63 YLFRAVKIANSLKK
+63 YLFRSVKIINSLKK
-77 YTRSI
+77 YTQSI
-82 NSIENDEPENQRQ
+82 NSIENNEPDDQLQ
-95 HLQNLFT
+95 HLQNLFV
-102 QSELKHAWSEF
+102 QPEIKHAWNEF
-113 AESLHPQTELIGSEE
+113 EESLHSQYELEDGEE
-128 KIVKIRA
+128 KIVRIRA

-140 SYFSEQQLVDIPLN
+140 SFFSEQQLVDIPLN

-203 LYAFLGSAFAIA
+203 LYAFLGSAFAIFA
-215 FSILVT
+215 SILVT
-221 WLEKFY
+221 WLEK
-227 LAKCYKHLEKFT
+227 LSIAKCYKYLEKFT
-239 AALDSLYDSGVGE
+239 AALDALYVSGVGE

-261 SNESATQARQLKES
+261 SNESATQARHLKES
-275 LVTDLRSMLL
+275 LVTDLRDMLL
-285 ELTDKQQIQNEH
+285 N
-297 LAEKLSSTYRESGS
+297 LAERQKVENERLATTLSSTYRESGQ
-311 QFADQVSGAIE
+311 QFAEQVSGAIE

-348 HMLQDVLTA
+348 NMLQDVLTA

-367 QQFSNLNEMMGQTVG
+367 QQFTNLNDMMGQTVG
-382 AIETMQSGFATL
+382 SIQTMQTGFATL

-415 LLAEMKSGQ
+415 LLSEMKSGQ

-432 DMLTSLQASVAKIG
+432 DMLTSLQASVAKMG

-517 IDKGQQQISAHQQA
+517 IDKGQQQISANQQA

-542 VMSDVD
+542 VMSEVD
-548 DQIKHLIETVASQ
+548 DQIKQLIDTVASQ
-561 HQGTTDTL
+561 HQGTTETL

-575 TNRQIQDMQTG
+575 TNRQIQDMQNG
-586 ADKMRVAAERFE
+586 ADKMRLAAERFE

-662 EQTTRSQFITD
+662 EQTTRNQFIAD

-681 QGYNREAQTFMENVS
+681 QSYNREAQAFMENVS
-696 DVLGKGFEDFSEG
+696 NVLGKGFEDFSEG
-709 VTRSLDKTLGKLDVE
+709 VSRSLDKTLGKLDVE
-724 MAKASNLLAGSVEQ
+724 MAKASTLLAGSVEQ

>member
-1 LVKVNQN
+1 
-8 TADGYS
+8 
-14 IVCVFKY
+14 
-21 ITGKIMSWLNSL
+21 MSWLNSIL
-33 LLALT
+33 VTLT
-38 SVQPYMVPA
+38 SVEPYKVPV
-47 TVIVFVSIT
+47 TVIVTVTFAFVC
-56 FILFISF
+56 FIFF
-63 YLFRAVKIANSLKK
+63 YLLRSIRIIYGLKK

-82 NSIENDEPENQRQ
+82 NSIEKSAPEVQLEHLKSLFQR
-95 HLQNLFT
+95 
-102 QSELKHAWSEF
+102 SELKHAWNEF
-113 AESLHPQTELIGSEE
+113 EESLHSQYELENGEE
-128 KIVKIRA
+128 KIVRIRA

-140 SYFSEQQLVDIPLN
+140 SFFSEQQLVDIPLN

-166 GVGIIGTF
+166 GMGIIGTF

-203 LYAFLGSAFAIA
+203 LYAFLGSAFAIFA
-215 FSILVT
+215 SILVT
-221 WLEKFY
+221 WLEK
-227 LAKCYKHLEKFT
+227 LSIAKSYKYLEKFT

-261 SNESATQARQLKES
+261 SNESATQARHLKES
-275 LVTDLRSMLL
+275 LVTDLRDMLL
-285 ELTDKQQIQNEH
+285 H
-297 LAEKLSSTYRESGS
+297 LAESQKIESERLANTLSATYRESGS

-341 DQSGMVQ
+341 DQRSMVQ
-348 HMLQDVLTA
+348 NMLQDVLTA

-367 QQFSNLNEMMGQTVG
+367 QQFTNLNEMMRQTVG
-382 AIETMQSGFATL
+382 AIQTMQTGFSAL

-415 LLAEMKSGQ
+415 LLSEMKSGQ
-424 QAMQAGMN
+424 QALQAGMN

-446 AEGEGAGERMARQ
+446 AEGEGAGERIARQ

-471 KAQAEHMSAFIE
+471 KAQAEHMAAFVE
-483 AIQNSVQQGQSA
+483 AIQKSVQQGQSA

-500 ATSVEA
+500 AASVGA

-517 IDKGQQQISAHQQA
+517 IDKGQQQISATQQA

-542 VMSDVD
+542 VMSEVD
-548 DQIKHLIETVASQ
+548 DQIKQLVETVTSQ
-561 HQGTTDTL
+561 HQGTTETL

-575 TNRQIQDMQTG
+575 TNRQIQDMQAG
-586 ADKMRVAAERFE
+586 ADKMRLAAERFE
-598 HAGDRVSEA
+598 HAGERVSEA

-662 EQTTRSQFITD
+662 EQTTRNQFIAD

-681 QGYNREAQTFMENVS
+681 QSYNREAQVFMENVS

-709 VTRSLDKTLGKLDVE
+709 VSRSLDKTLGKLDVE

-738 IGESVSELDDVLSR
+738 LGESVSELDDVLSR
-752 VRA
+752 VRT

>member
-1 LVKVNQN
+1 
-8 TADGYS
+8 
-14 IVCVFKY
+14 
-21 ITGKIMSWLNSL
+21 MSWLNSV

-47 TVIVFVSIT
+47 TVIGLVSFAFLC
-56 FILFISF
+56 FIFF
-63 YLFRAVKIANSLKK
+63 YFFRAVKIINGLKK
-77 YTRSI
+77 YTQSI
-82 NSIENDEPENQRQ
+82 NGIENNEPGNQLQ
-95 HLQNLFT
+95 HLQSLFV
-102 QSELKHAWSEF
+102 QPELKHAWNEF
-113 AESLHPQTELIGSEE
+113 EESLHSQYELEDGEE
-128 KIVKIRA
+128 KIVRIRA

-140 SYFSEQQLVDIPLN
+140 SFFSEQQLVDIPLN

-166 GVGIIGTF
+166 GVGIMGTF

-203 LYAFLGSAFAIA
+203 LYAFLGSAFAIT
-215 FSILVT
+215 FSILIT
-221 WLEKFY
+221 WLEKFC
-227 LAKCYKHLEKFT
+227 LAKCYKYLEKFT
-239 AALDSLYDSGVGE
+239 AALDALYDSGVGE

-261 SNESATQARQLKES
+261 SNESATQARHLKES
-275 LVTDLRSMLL
+275 LVTDLRDMLL
-285 ELTDKQQIQNEH
+285 H
-297 LAEKLSSTYRESGS
+297 LANSQKVENERLATTLSTTYRETGQ
-311 QFADQVSGAIE
+311 QFAEQVSGAIE

-348 HMLQDVLTA
+348 NMLQDVLTA

-367 QQFSNLNEMMGQTVG
+367 QQFTNLNEMMGQTVG
-382 AIETMQSGFATL
+382 AIQTMQTGFGAL

-415 LLAEMKSGQ
+415 LLSEMKSGQ

-432 DMLTSLQASVAKIG
+432 DMLTSLQTSVAKIG

-471 KAQAEHMSAFIE
+471 KAQAEHMTAFIE

-500 ATSVEA
+500 AASVES

-517 IDKGQQQISAHQQA
+517 IDKGQQQISANQQA

-542 VMSDVD
+542 VMSEVD
-548 DQIKHLIETVASQ
+548 DQIKQLVETVASQ
-561 HQGTTDTL
+561 HQGTTETL

-575 TNRQIQDMQTG
+575 TNRQIQDMHTG
-586 ADKMRVAAERFE
+586 ADKMRLAAERFE

-662 EQTTRSQFITD
+662 EQTTRTQFIAD

-681 QGYNREAQTFMENVS
+681 QSYNREAQAFMENVS

-709 VTRSLDKTLGKLDVE
+709 VSRSLDKTLGKLDVE
-724 MAKASNLLAGSVEQ
+724 MAKASTLLAGSVEQ

>member
-1 LVKVNQN
+1 
-8 TADGYS
+8 
-14 IVCVFKY
+14 
-21 ITGKIMSWLNSL
+21 MSWLNSV

-47 TVIVFVSIT
+47 TVIGLVSFAFLC
-56 FILFISF
+56 FIFF
-63 YLFRAVKIANSLKK
+63 YFFRAVKIINGLKK
-77 YTRSI
+77 YTQSI
-82 NSIENDEPENQRQ
+82 NGIENNEPGNQLQ
-95 HLQNLFT
+95 HLQSLFV
-102 QSELKHAWSEF
+102 QPELKHAWNEF
-113 AESLHPQTELIGSEE
+113 EESLHSQYELEDGEE
-128 KIVKIRA
+128 KIVRIRA

-140 SYFSEQQLVDIPLN
+140 SFFSEQQLVDIPLN

-203 LYAFLGSAFAIA
+203 LYAFLGSAFAIT
-215 FSILVT
+215 FSILIT
-221 WLEKFY
+221 WLEKFC
-227 LAKCYKHLEKFT
+227 LAKCYKYLEKFT
-239 AALDSLYDSGVGE
+239 AALDALYDSGVGE

-261 SNESATQARQLKES
+261 SNESATQARHLKES
-275 LVTDLRSMLL
+275 LVTDLRDMLL
-285 ELTDKQQIQNEH
+285 H
-297 LAEKLSSTYRESGS
+297 LANSQKLENERLATTLSTTYRETGQ
-311 QFADQVSGAIE
+311 QFAEQVSGAIE

-348 HMLQDVLTA
+348 NMLQDVLTA

-367 QQFSNLNEMMGQTVG
+367 QQFTNLNEMMGQTVG
-382 AIETMQSGFATL
+382 AIQTMQTGFGAL

-415 LLAEMKSGQ
+415 LLSEMKSGQ

-432 DMLTSLQASVAKIG
+432 DMLTSLQTSVAKIG

-471 KAQAEHMSAFIE
+471 KAQAEHMTAFIE

-500 ATSVEA
+500 AASVES

-517 IDKGQQQISAHQQA
+517 IDKGQQQISANQQA

-542 VMSDVD
+542 VMSEVD
-548 DQIKHLIETVASQ
+548 DQIKQLVETVASQ
-561 HQGTTDTL
+561 HQGTTETL

-575 TNRQIQDMQTG
+575 TNRQIQDMHTG
-586 ADKMRVAAERFE
+586 ADKMRLAAERFE

-662 EQTTRSQFITD
+662 EQTTRTQFIAD

-681 QGYNREAQTFMENVS
+681 QSYNREAQAFMENVS

-709 VTRSLDKTLGKLDVE
+709 VSRSLDKTLGKLDVE
-724 MAKASNLLAGSVEQ
+724 MAKASTLLAGSVEQ

>member
-1 LVKVNQN
+1 
-8 TADGYS
+8 
-14 IVCVFKY
+14 
-21 ITGKIMSWLNSL
+21 MSWLNSV

-47 TVIVFVSIT
+47 TVIGLVSFAFLC
-56 FILFISF
+56 FIFF
-63 YLFRAVKIANSLKK
+63 YFFRAVKIINSLKK
-77 YTRSI
+77 YTQSI
-82 NSIENDEPENQRQ
+82 NVIENNEPGNQLQ
-95 HLQNLFT
+95 HLQSLFV
-102 QSELKHAWSEF
+102 QPELKHAWNEF
-113 AESLHPQTELIGSEE
+113 EESLHSQYELEDGEE
-128 KIVKIRA
+128 KIVRIRA

-140 SYFSEQQLVDIPLN
+140 SFFSEQQLVDIPLN

-203 LYAFLGSAFAIA
+203 LYAFLGSAFAIT
-215 FSILVT
+215 FSILIT
-221 WLEKFY
+221 WLEKFC
-227 LAKCYKHLEKFT
+227 LAKCYKYLEKFT
-239 AALDSLYDSGVGE
+239 AALDALYDSGVGE

-261 SNESATQARQLKES
+261 SNESATQARHLKES
-275 LVTDLRSMLL
+275 LVTDLRDMLL
-285 ELTDKQQIQNEH
+285 H
-297 LAEKLSSTYRESGS
+297 LANSQKVENERLATTLSTTYRETGQ
-311 QFADQVSGAIE
+311 QFAEQVSGAIE

-348 HMLQDVLTA
+348 NMLQDVLTA

-367 QQFSNLNEMMGQTVG
+367 QQFTNLNEMMGQTVG
-382 AIETMQSGFATL
+382 AIQTMQTGFGAL

-415 LLAEMKSGQ
+415 LLSEMKSGQ

-432 DMLTSLQASVAKIG
+432 DMLTSLQTSVAKIG

-471 KAQAEHMSAFIE
+471 KAQAEHMTAFIE

-500 ATSVEA
+500 AASVES

-517 IDKGQQQISAHQQA
+517 IDKGQQQISANQQA

-542 VMSDVD
+542 VMSEVD
-548 DQIKHLIETVASQ
+548 DQIKQLVETVASQ
-561 HQGTTDTL
+561 HQGTTETL

-575 TNRQIQDMQTG
+575 TNRQIQDMHTG
-586 ADKMRVAAERFE
+586 ADKMRLAAERFE

-662 EQTTRSQFITD
+662 EQTTRTQFIAD

-681 QGYNREAQTFMENVS
+681 QSYNREAQAFMENVS

-709 VTRSLDKTLGKLDVE
+709 VSRSLDKTLGKLDVE
-724 MAKASNLLAGSVEQ
+724 MAKASTLLAGSVEQ

>member
-1 LVKVNQN
+1 
-8 TADGYS
+8 
-14 IVCVFKY
+14 
-21 ITGKIMSWLNSL
+21 MSWLNSIL
-33 LLALT
+33 VALT
-38 SVQPYMVPA
+38 SVQPFMVPA
-47 TVIVFVSIT
+47 TVIGLVTFAFLC
-56 FILFISF
+56 FILF
-63 YLFRAVKIANSLKK
+63 YLFRAVKIVNGLKK
-77 YTRSI
+77 YTQSI
-82 NSIENDEPENQRQ
+82 NSIEKNEPEAQLQ
-95 HLQNLFT
+95 HLQNLFI
-102 QSELKHAWSEF
+102 QPELKHAWSEF
-113 AESLHPQTELIGSEE
+113 EESLHLQRELVGSEE
-128 KIVKIRA
+128 KIARIRA

-187 TPEQVS
+187 TPEQVT
-193 SSVNNLLRDV
+193 SSVNNLLHDV
-203 LYAFLGSAFAIA
+203 LYAFLGSAFAIG
-215 FSILVT
+215 FSIIIT

-227 LAKCYKHLEKFT
+227 LAKCYKYLEQFT

-261 SNESATQARQLKES
+261 SNESATQARHLKES
-275 LVTDLRSMLL
+275 LVTDLRDMLL
-285 ELTDKQQIQNEH
+285 H
-297 LAEKLSSTYRESGS
+297 LAESQKVENERLANTLSNTYRESGA

-348 HMLQDVLTA
+348 NMLQDVLTA

-367 QQFSNLNEMMGQTVG
+367 QQFTNLNEMMGQTVG
-382 AIETMQSGFATL
+382 AIQTMQSGFSAL

-415 LLAEMKSGQ
+415 LLSEMKSGQ

-432 DMLTSLQASVAKIG
+432 DMLTSLQSSVAKIG

-517 IDKGQQQISAHQQA
+517 IDKGQQQISVNQQA
-531 NQQSLHEQTQR
+531 NQQSLHEQTQQ
-542 VMSDVD
+542 VMSEVD
-548 DQIKHLIETVASQ
+548 DQIKQLIETVASQ
-561 HQGTTDTL
+561 HQGTTETL
-569 RLLAEQ
+569 NKLAEQ
-575 TNRQIQDMQTG
+575 TNRQIQDMQNG

-598 HAGDRVSEA
+598 HAGDKVSEA

-627 ATSELTSVVADYR
+627 ATNELTSVVADYR

-681 QGYNREAQTFMENVS
+681 QSYNREAQTFMENVS

-709 VTRSLDKTLGKLDVE
+709 VSRSLDKTLGKLDVE

>member
-1 LVKVNQN
+1 
-8 TADGYS
+8 
-14 IVCVFKY
+14 
-21 ITGKIMSWLNSL
+21 
-33 LLALT
+33 
-38 SVQPYMVPA
+38 A
-47 TVIVFVSIT
+47 TVIGIVSVA
-56 FILFISF
+56 FIIFTLF
-63 YLFRAVKIANSLKK
+63 YLFRAVKIVNGLEK
-77 YTRSI
+77 YKQSI
-82 NSIENDEPENQRQ
+82 NSIKNNEPDNQLQ
-95 HLQNLFT
+95 HLQNLFV
-102 QSELKHAWSEF
+102 QPELKHAWSEF
-113 AESLHPQTELIGSEE
+113 KESLHSQYELEDGEE
-128 KIVKIRA
+128 KIVRIRA

-140 SYFSEQQLVDIPLN
+140 SFFSEQQLVDIPLN
-154 TEFFKHLPGILT
+154 TELFKHLPGILT

-174 YGLMIGLNHFDPS
+174 YGLMIGLKHFDPS
-187 TPEQVS
+187 TPEQVT
-193 SSVNNLLRDV
+193 SSVNNLLHDV
-203 LYAFLGSAFAIA
+203 LYAFLGSAFAIT
-215 FSILVT
+215 FSILIT

-227 LAKCYKHLEKFT
+227 LAKCYKNLEKFT
-239 AALDSLYDSGVGE
+239 AELDSLYDSGVGE

-261 SNESATQARQLKES
+261 SNESATQARHLKES
-275 LVTDLRSMLL
+275 LVTDLRDMLL
-285 ELTDKQQIQNEH
+285 H
-297 LAEKLSSTYRESGS
+297 LANSQKVENERLATTLSTTYRETGQ
-311 QFADQVSGAIE
+311 QFAEQVSGAIE

-348 HMLQDVLTA
+348 NMLQDVLTA

-367 QQFSNLNEMMGQTVG
+367 QQFTSLNEMMGQTVG
-382 AIETMQSGFATL
+382 AIQTMQTGFSAL

-401 SDDSRQGSAQLIEQ
+401 SEDSRQGSAQLIEQ
-415 LLAEMKSGQ
+415 LLSEMKSGQ
-424 QAMQAGMN
+424 QALQAGMN

-459 LEKMFADSEARE
+459 MEKMFADSEARE
-471 KAQAEHMSAFIE
+471 KAQAEHMAAFVE

-500 ATSVEA
+500 AASVGA

-517 IDKGQQQISAHQQA
+517 IDKGQQQISANQQA

-542 VMSDVD
+542 VMSEVD
-548 DQIKHLIETVASQ
+548 DQIKQLVETVASQ
-561 HQGTTDTL
+561 HQGTTETL

-586 ADKMRVAAERFE
+586 ADKMRLAAERFE

-662 EQTTRSQFITD
+662 EQTTRNQFIAD

-681 QGYNREAQTFMENVS
+681 QSYNREAQAFMENVS

-709 VTRSLDKTLGKLDVE
+709 VSRSLDKTLGKLDVE
-724 MAKASNLLAGSVEQ
+724 MAKASSLLAGSVEQ

>member
-1 LVKVNQN
+1 
-8 TADGYS
+8 
-14 IVCVFKY
+14 
-21 ITGKIMSWLNSL
+21 MSWLNSV

-47 TVIVFVSIT
+47 TVIGLVSFAFLC
-56 FILFISF
+56 FIFF
-63 YLFRAVKIANSLKK
+63 YFFRAVKIINVLKK
-77 YTRSI
+77 YTQSI
-82 NSIENDEPENQRQ
+82 NGIENNEPGNQLQ
-95 HLQNLFT
+95 HLQSLFV
-102 QSELKHAWSEF
+102 QPELKHAWNEF
-113 AESLHPQTELIGSEE
+113 EESLHSQYELEDGEE
-128 KIVKIRA
+128 KIVRIRA

-140 SYFSEQQLVDIPLN
+140 SFFSEQQLVDIPLN

-203 LYAFLGSAFAIA
+203 LYAFLGSAFAIT
-215 FSILVT
+215 FSILIT
-221 WLEKFY
+221 WLEKFC
-227 LAKCYKHLEKFT
+227 LAKCYKYLEKFT
-239 AALDSLYDSGVGE
+239 AALDALYDSGVGE

-261 SNESATQARQLKES
+261 SNESATQARHLKES
-275 LVTDLRSMLL
+275 LVTDLRDMLL
-285 ELTDKQQIQNEH
+285 H
-297 LAEKLSSTYRESGS
+297 LANSQKVENERLATTLSTTYRETGQ
-311 QFADQVSGAIE
+311 QFAEQVSGAIE

-348 HMLQDVLTA
+348 NMLQDVLTA

-367 QQFSNLNEMMGQTVG
+367 QQFTNLNEMMGQTVG
-382 AIETMQSGFATL
+382 AIQTMQTGFGAL

-415 LLAEMKSGQ
+415 LLSEMKSGQ

-471 KAQAEHMSAFIE
+471 KAQAEHMTAFIE

-500 ATSVEA
+500 AASVES

-517 IDKGQQQISAHQQA
+517 IDKGQQQISANQQA

-542 VMSDVD
+542 VMSEVD
-548 DQIKHLIETVASQ
+548 DQIKQLVETVASQ
-561 HQGTTDTL
+561 HQGTTETL

-575 TNRQIQDMQTG
+575 TNRQIQDMHTG
-586 ADKMRVAAERFE
+586 ADKMRLAAERFE

-662 EQTTRSQFITD
+662 EQTTRTQFIAD

-681 QGYNREAQTFMENVS
+681 QSYNREAQAFMENVS

-709 VTRSLDKTLGKLDVE
+709 VSRSLDKTLGKLDVE
-724 MAKASNLLAGSVEQ
+724 MAKASTLLAGSVEQ

>member
-1 LVKVNQN
+1 
-8 TADGYS
+8 
-14 IVCVFKY
+14 
-21 ITGKIMSWLNSL
+21 MPWLNSL
-33 LLALT
+33 LVALT
-38 SVQPYMVPA
+38 SVEPHWVPF
-47 TVIVFVSIT
+47 TVIGLVFLAFVC
-56 FILFISF
+56 FIFF
-63 YLFRAVKIANSLKK
+63 YLSRAIKIDNGLKK
-77 YTRSI
+77 YTKSI
-82 NSIENDEPENQRQ
+82 SSFENSAPEAQLEHLKSLFQRP
-95 HLQNLFT
+95 
-102 QSELKHAWSEF
+102 ELKHAWNEF
-113 AESLHPQTELIGSEE
+113 EESLHQQRELENGEE
-128 KIVKIRA
+128 KIVRIRA

-140 SYFSEQQLVDIPLN
+140 SFFSEQQLVDIPLN

-193 SSVNNLLRDV
+193 SSVNNLLHDV
-203 LYAFLGSAFAIA
+203 LYAFLGSAVAIA
-215 FSILVT
+215 FSIIIT
-221 WLEKFY
+221 WIEKFY
-227 LAKCYKHLEKFT
+227 LAKCYKQLEKFT

-261 SNESATQARQLKES
+261 SNESATQARHLKES
-275 LVTDLRSMLL
+275 LVTDLRDMLL
-285 ELTDKQQIQNEH
+285 H
-297 LAEKLSSTYRESGS
+297 LAESQKVENERLATTLSTTYRETGQ
-311 QFADQVSGAIE
+311 QFAEQVSGAIE
-322 NSLKSPL
+322 SSLKSPL

-341 DQSGMVQ
+341 DQSGIVQ
-348 HMLQDVLTA
+348 NMLQDVLTA

-367 QQFSNLNEMMGQTVG
+367 QQFTSLNDMMGQTVG
-382 AIETMQSGFATL
+382 AIQTMQTGFAAL

-415 LLAEMKSGQ
+415 LLSEMKSGQ

-471 KAQAEHMSAFIE
+471 KAQSEHMTAFIE

-517 IDKGQQQISAHQQA
+517 IDKGQQQISVNQQA

-542 VMSDVD
+542 VMGEVD
-548 DQIKHLIETVASQ
+548 DQIKQLIDTVASQ
-561 HQGTTDTL
+561 HQGTTETL

-575 TNRQIQDMQTG
+575 TNRQIQDMQNG
-586 ADKMRVAAERFE
+586 ADKMRLAAERFE
-598 HAGDRVSEA
+598 HAGERVSEA
-607 NHLTADVLNKA
+607 NHITADVMNKA

-627 ATSELTSVVADYR
+627 ASSELTSVVADYR

-662 EQTTRSQFITD
+662 EQTTRNQFITD

-681 QGYNREAQTFMENVS
+681 QGYNREAQAFMENVS

-709 VTRSLDKTLGKLDVE
+709 VSRSLDKTLGKLDVE
-724 MAKASNLLAGSVEQ
+724 MAKASSLLAGSVEQ

>member
-1 LVKVNQN
+1 MCIHLNLMIF
-8 TADGYS
+8 T
-14 IVCVFKY
+14 
-21 ITGKIMSWLNSL
+21 KI
-33 LLALT
+33 
-38 SVQPYMVPA
+38 
-47 TVIVFVSIT
+47 IRG
-56 FILFISF
+56 FI
-63 YLFRAVKIANSLKK
+63 R
-77 YTRSI
+77 
-82 NSIENDEPENQRQ
+82 
-95 HLQNLFT
+95 
-102 QSELKHAWSEF
+102 LKHAWNEF
-113 AESLHPQTELIGSEE
+113 EESLHSQYELENGEE
-128 KIVKIRA
+128 KIVRIRA

-140 SYFSEQQLVDIPLN
+140 SFFSEQQLVDIPLN

-166 GVGIIGTF
+166 GMGIIGTF

-203 LYAFLGSAFAIA
+203 LYAFLGSAFAIFA
-215 FSILVT
+215 SILVT
-221 WLEKFY
+221 WLEK
-227 LAKCYKHLEKFT
+227 LSIAKSYKYLEKFT

-261 SNESATQARQLKES
+261 SNESATQARHLKES
-275 LVTDLRSMLL
+275 LVTDLRDMLL
-285 ELTDKQQIQNEH
+285 H
-297 LAEKLSSTYRESGS
+297 LAESQKIENERLANTLSATYRESGS

-348 HMLQDVLTA
+348 NMLQNVLTA

-367 QQFSNLNEMMGQTVG
+367 QQFTNLNEMMGQTVG
-382 AIETMQSGFATL
+382 AIQTMQTGFSAL

-415 LLAEMKSGQ
+415 LLSEMKSGQ
-424 QAMQAGMN
+424 QALQAGMN
-432 DMLTSLQASVAKIG
+432 DMLTSLQVSVAKIG
-446 AEGEGAGERMARQ
+446 AEGEGAGERIARQ

-471 KAQAEHMSAFIE
+471 KAQAEHMAAFVE

-500 ATSVEA
+500 AASVGA

-517 IDKGQQQISAHQQA
+517 IDKGQQQISATQQA

-542 VMSDVD
+542 VMSEVD
-548 DQIKHLIETVASQ
+548 DQIKQLVETVASQ
-561 HQGTTDTL
+561 HQGTTETL

-575 TNRQIQDMQTG
+575 TNRQIQDMQAG
-586 ADKMRVAAERFE
+586 ADKMRLAAERFE
-598 HAGDRVSEA
+598 HAGERVSEA

-662 EQTTRSQFITD
+662 EQTTRNQFIAD

-681 QGYNREAQTFMENVS
+681 QSYNREAQVFMENVS

-709 VTRSLDKTLGKLDVE
+709 VSRSLDKTLGKLDVE

-738 IGESVSELDDVLSR
+738 LGESVSELDDVLSR
-752 VRA
+752 VRT

>member
-1 LVKVNQN
+1 
-8 TADGYS
+8 
-14 IVCVFKY
+14 
-21 ITGKIMSWLNSL
+21 MSWLNSV

-47 TVIVFVSIT
+47 TVIGLVSFAFLC
-56 FILFISF
+56 FIFF
-63 YLFRAVKIANSLKK
+63 YFFRAVKIINGLKK
-77 YTRSI
+77 YTQSI
-82 NSIENDEPENQRQ
+82 NGIENNEPGNQLQ
-95 HLQNLFT
+95 HLQSLFV
-102 QSELKHAWSEF
+102 QPELKHAWNEF
-113 AESLHPQTELIGSEE
+113 EESLHSQYELEDGEE
-128 KIVKIRA
+128 KIVRIRA

-140 SYFSEQQLVDIPLN
+140 SFFSEQQLVDIPLN

-203 LYAFLGSAFAIA
+203 LYAFLGSAFAIT
-215 FSILVT
+215 FSILIT
-221 WLEKFY
+221 WLEKFC
-227 LAKCYKHLEKFT
+227 LAKCYKYLEKFT
-239 AALDSLYDSGVGE
+239 AALDALYDSGVGE

-261 SNESATQARQLKES
+261 SNESATQARHLKES
-275 LVTDLRSMLL
+275 LVTDLRDMLL
-285 ELTDKQQIQNEH
+285 H
-297 LAEKLSSTYRESGS
+297 LANSQKVENERLATTLSTTYRETGQ
-311 QFADQVSGAIE
+311 QFAEQVSGAIE

-348 HMLQDVLTA
+348 NMLQDVLTA

-367 QQFSNLNEMMGQTVG
+367 QQFTNLNEMMGQTVG
-382 AIETMQSGFATL
+382 AIQTMQTGFGAL

-415 LLAEMKSGQ
+415 LLSEMKSGQ

-432 DMLTSLQASVAKIG
+432 DMLASLQASVAKIG

-471 KAQAEHMSAFIE
+471 KAQAEHMTAFIE

-500 ATSVEA
+500 AASVES

-517 IDKGQQQISAHQQA
+517 IDKGQQQISANQQA

-542 VMSDVD
+542 VMSEVD
-548 DQIKHLIETVASQ
+548 DQIKQLVETVASQ
-561 HQGTTDTL
+561 HQGTTETL

-575 TNRQIQDMQTG
+575 TNRQIQDMHTG
-586 ADKMRVAAERFE
+586 ADKMRLAAERFE

-662 EQTTRSQFITD
+662 EQTTRTQFIAD

-681 QGYNREAQTFMENVS
+681 QSYNREAQAFMENVS

-709 VTRSLDKTLGKLDVE
+709 VSRSLDKTLGKLDVE
-724 MAKASNLLAGSVEQ
+724 MAKASTLLAGSVEQ

>member
-1 LVKVNQN
+1 MGLVSF
-8 TADGYS
+8 AFL
-14 IVCVFKY
+14 C
-21 ITGKIMSWLNSL
+21 
-33 LLALT
+33 
-38 SVQPYMVPA
+38 
-47 TVIVFVSIT
+47 
-56 FILFISF
+56 FIFF
-63 YLFRAVKIANSLKK
+63 YFFRAVKIINGLKK
-77 YTRSI
+77 YTQSI
-82 NSIENDEPENQRQ
+82 NGIENNEPGNQLQ
-95 HLQNLFT
+95 HLQSLFV
-102 QSELKHAWSEF
+102 QPELKHAWNEF
-113 AESLHPQTELIGSEE
+113 EESLHSQYELEDGEE
-128 KIVKIRA
+128 KIVRIRA

-140 SYFSEQQLVDIPLN
+140 SFFSEQQLVDIPLN

-203 LYAFLGSAFAIA
+203 LYAFLGSAFAIT
-215 FSILVT
+215 FSILIT
-221 WLEKFY
+221 WLEKFC
-227 LAKCYKHLEKFT
+227 LAKCYKYLEKFT
-239 AALDSLYDSGVGE
+239 AALDALYDSGVGE

-261 SNESATQARQLKES
+261 SNESATQARHLKES
-275 LVTDLRSMLL
+275 LVTDLRDMLL
-285 ELTDKQQIQNEH
+285 H
-297 LAEKLSSTYRESGS
+297 LANSQKVENERLATTLSTTYRETGQ
-311 QFADQVSGAIE
+311 QFAEQVSGAIE

-348 HMLQDVLTA
+348 NMLQDVLTA

-367 QQFSNLNEMMGQTVG
+367 QQFTNLNEMMGQTVG
-382 AIETMQSGFATL
+382 AIQTMQTGFGAL

-415 LLAEMKSGQ
+415 LLSEMKSGQ

-432 DMLTSLQASVAKIG
+432 DMLTSLQTSVAKIG

-471 KAQAEHMSAFIE
+471 KAQAEHMTAFIE

-500 ATSVEA
+500 AASVES

-517 IDKGQQQISAHQQA
+517 IDKGQQQISANQQA

-542 VMSDVD
+542 VMSEVD
-548 DQIKHLIETVASQ
+548 DQIKQLVETVASQ
-561 HQGTTDTL
+561 HQGTTETL

-575 TNRQIQDMQTG
+575 TNRQIQDMHTG
-586 ADKMRVAAERFE
+586 ADKMRLAAERFE

-662 EQTTRSQFITD
+662 EQTTRTQFIAD

-681 QGYNREAQTFMENVS
+681 QSYNREAQAFMENVS

-709 VTRSLDKTLGKLDVE
+709 VSRSLDKTLGKLDVE
-724 MAKASNLLAGSVEQ
+724 MAKASTLLAGSVEQ

>member
-1 LVKVNQN
+1 
-8 TADGYS
+8 
-14 IVCVFKY
+14 
-21 ITGKIMSWLNSL
+21 MSWLNSV

-47 TVIVFVSIT
+47 TVIGLVSFAFLC
-56 FILFISF
+56 FIFF
-63 YLFRAVKIANSLKK
+63 YFFRAVKIINGLKK
-77 YTRSI
+77 YTQSI
-82 NSIENDEPENQRQ
+82 NGIENNEPGNQLQ
-95 HLQNLFT
+95 HLQSLFV
-102 QSELKHAWSEF
+102 QPELKHAWNEF
-113 AESLHPQTELIGSEE
+113 EESLHSQYELEDGEE
-128 KIVKIRA
+128 KIVRIRA

-140 SYFSEQQLVDIPLN
+140 SFFSEQQLVDIPLN

-203 LYAFLGSAFAIA
+203 LYAFLGSAFAIT
-215 FSILVT
+215 FSILIT
-221 WLEKFY
+221 WLEKFC
-227 LAKCYKHLEKFT
+227 LAKCYKYLEKFT
-239 AALDSLYDSGVGE
+239 AALDALYDSGVGE

-261 SNESATQARQLKES
+261 SNESATQARHLKES
-275 LVTDLRSMLL
+275 LVTDLRDMLL
-285 ELTDKQQIQNEH
+285 H
-297 LAEKLSSTYRESGS
+297 LANSQKVENERLATTLSTTYRETGQ
-311 QFADQVSGAIE
+311 QFAEQVSGAIE

-329 DKIAGAVQTASG
+329 DKIAGSVQTASG

-348 HMLQDVLTA
+348 NMLQDVLTA

-367 QQFSNLNEMMGQTVG
+367 QQFTNLNEMMGQTVG
-382 AIETMQSGFATL
+382 AIQTMQTGFGAL

-415 LLAEMKSGQ
+415 LLSEMKSGQ

-432 DMLTSLQASVAKIG
+432 DMLTSLQTSVAKIG

-471 KAQAEHMSAFIE
+471 KAQAEHMTAFIE

-500 ATSVEA
+500 AASVES

-517 IDKGQQQISAHQQA
+517 IDKGQQQISANQQA

-542 VMSDVD
+542 VMSEVD
-548 DQIKHLIETVASQ
+548 DQIKQLVETVASQ
-561 HQGTTDTL
+561 HQGTTETL

-575 TNRQIQDMQTG
+575 TNRQIQDMHTG
-586 ADKMRVAAERFE
+586 ADKMRLAAERFE

-662 EQTTRSQFITD
+662 EQTTRTQFIAD

-681 QGYNREAQTFMENVS
+681 QSYNREAQAFMENVS

-709 VTRSLDKTLGKLDVE
+709 VSRSLDKTLGKLDVE
-724 MAKASNLLAGSVEQ
+724 MAKASTLLAGSVEQ

>member
-1 LVKVNQN
+1 
-8 TADGYS
+8 
-14 IVCVFKY
+14 
-21 ITGKIMSWLNSL
+21 MSWLNSV

-47 TVIVFVSIT
+47 TVIGLVSFAFLC
-56 FILFISF
+56 FIFF
-63 YLFRAVKIANSLKK
+63 YFFRAVKIINGLKK
-77 YTRSI
+77 YTQSI
-82 NSIENDEPENQRQ
+82 NVIENNEPGNQLQ
-95 HLQNLFT
+95 HLQSLFV
-102 QSELKHAWSEF
+102 QPELKHAWNEF
-113 AESLHPQTELIGSEE
+113 EESLHSQYELEDGEE
-128 KIVKIRA
+128 KIVRIRA

-140 SYFSEQQLVDIPLN
+140 SFFSEQQLVDIPLN

-203 LYAFLGSAFAIA
+203 LYAFLGSAFAIT
-215 FSILVT
+215 FSILIT
-221 WLEKFY
+221 WLEKFC
-227 LAKCYKHLEKFT
+227 LAKCYKYLEKFT
-239 AALDSLYDSGVGE
+239 AALDALYDSGVGE

-261 SNESATQARQLKES
+261 SNESATQARHLKES
-275 LVTDLRSMLL
+275 LVTDLRDMLL
-285 ELTDKQQIQNEH
+285 H
-297 LAEKLSSTYRESGS
+297 LANSQKVENERLATTLSTTYRETGQ
-311 QFADQVSGAIE
+311 QFAEQVSGAIE

-348 HMLQDVLTA
+348 NMLQDVLTA

-367 QQFSNLNEMMGQTVG
+367 QQFTNLNEMMGQTVG
-382 AIETMQSGFATL
+382 AIQTMQTGFGAL

-415 LLAEMKSGQ
+415 LLSEMKSGQ

-432 DMLTSLQASVAKIG
+432 DMLTSLQTSVAKIG

-471 KAQAEHMSAFIE
+471 KAQAEHMTAFIE

-495 TMEKM
+495 TMEKI
-500 ATSVEA
+500 AASVES

-517 IDKGQQQISAHQQA
+517 IDKGQQQISANQQA

-542 VMSDVD
+542 VMSEVD
-548 DQIKHLIETVASQ
+548 DQIKQLVETVASQ
-561 HQGTTDTL
+561 HQGTTETL

-575 TNRQIQDMQTG
+575 TNRQIQDMHTG
-586 ADKMRVAAERFE
+586 ADKMRLAAERFE

-662 EQTTRSQFITD
+662 EQTTRTQFIAD

-681 QGYNREAQTFMENVS
+681 QSYNREAQAFMENVS

-709 VTRSLDKTLGKLDVE
+709 VSRSLDKTLGKLDVE
-724 MAKASNLLAGSVEQ
+724 MAKASTLLAGSVEQ

>member
-1 LVKVNQN
+1 
-8 TADGYS
+8 
-14 IVCVFKY
+14 
-21 ITGKIMSWLNSL
+21 MSWLNSV

-47 TVIVFVSIT
+47 TVIGLVSFAFLC
-56 FILFISF
+56 FIFF
-63 YLFRAVKIANSLKK
+63 YLFRSVKIINSLKK
-77 YTRSI
+77 YTQSI
-82 NSIENDEPENQRQ
+82 NSIKNNEPDDQLQ
-95 HLQNLFT
+95 HLQNLFV
-102 QSELKHAWSEF
+102 QPEIKHAWNEF
-113 AESLHPQTELIGSEE
+113 EESLHSQYELEDGEE
-128 KIVKIRA
+128 KIVRIRA

-140 SYFSEQQLVDIPLN
+140 SFFSEQQLVDIPLN

-203 LYAFLGSAFAIA
+203 LYAFLGSAFAIFA
-215 FSILVT
+215 SILVT
-221 WLEKFY
+221 WLEK
-227 LAKCYKHLEKFT
+227 LSIAKCYKYLEKFT
-239 AALDSLYDSGVGE
+239 AALDALYVSGVGE

-261 SNESATQARQLKES
+261 SNESATQARHLKES
-275 LVTDLRSMLL
+275 LVTDLRDMLL
-285 ELTDKQQIQNEH
+285 N
-297 LAEKLSSTYRESGS
+297 LAERQKVENERLATTLSTTYRESGQ
-311 QFADQVSGAIE
+311 QFAEKVSGAIE

-348 HMLQDVLTA
+348 NMLQDVLTA

-367 QQFSNLNEMMGQTVG
+367 QQFTNLNDMMGQTVG
-382 AIETMQSGFATL
+382 SIQTMQTGFATL

-415 LLAEMKSGQ
+415 LLSEMKSGQ

-432 DMLTSLQASVAKIG
+432 DMLISLQASVAKIG

-517 IDKGQQQISAHQQA
+517 IDKGQQQISANQQA

-542 VMSDVD
+542 VMSEVDV
-548 DQIKHLIETVASQ
+548 QIKQLIDTVASQ
-561 HQGTTDTL
+561 HQGTTETL

-575 TNRQIQDMQTG
+575 TNRQIQDMQNG
-586 ADKMRVAAERFE
+586 ADKMRLAAERFE

-662 EQTTRSQFITD
+662 EQTTRNQFIAD

-681 QGYNREAQTFMENVS
+681 QSYNREAQAFMENVS
-696 DVLGKGFEDFSEG
+696 NVLGKGFEDFSEG
-709 VTRSLDKTLGKLDVE
+709 VSRSLDKTLGKLDVE
-724 MAKASNLLAGSVEQ
+724 MAKASTLLAGSVEQ

>member
-1 LVKVNQN
+1 
-8 TADGYS
+8 
-14 IVCVFKY
+14 
-21 ITGKIMSWLNSL
+21 MSWLNSV

-47 TVIVFVSIT
+47 TVIGLVSFAFLC
-56 FILFISF
+56 FIFF
-63 YLFRAVKIANSLKK
+63 YFFRAVKIINGLKK
-77 YTRSI
+77 YTQSI
-82 NSIENDEPENQRQ
+82 NGIENNEPGNQLQ
-95 HLQNLFT
+95 HLQSLFV
-102 QSELKHAWSEF
+102 QPELKHAWNEF
-113 AESLHPQTELIGSEE
+113 EESLHSQYELEDGEE
-128 KIVKIRA
+128 KIVRIRA

-140 SYFSEQQLVDIPLN
+140 SFFSEQQLVDIPLN
-154 TEFFKHLPGILT
+154 TEFFKHMPGILT

-203 LYAFLGSAFAIA
+203 LYAFLGSAFAIT
-215 FSILVT
+215 FSILIT
-221 WLEKFY
+221 WLEKFC
-227 LAKCYKHLEKFT
+227 LAKCYKYLEKFT
-239 AALDSLYDSGVGE
+239 AALDALYDSGVGE

-261 SNESATQARQLKES
+261 SNESATQARHLKES
-275 LVTDLRSMLL
+275 LVTDLRDMLL
-285 ELTDKQQIQNEH
+285 H
-297 LAEKLSSTYRESGS
+297 LANSQKVENERLATTLSTTYRETGQ
-311 QFADQVSGAIE
+311 QFAEQVSGAIE

-348 HMLQDVLTA
+348 NMLQDVLTA

-367 QQFSNLNEMMGQTVG
+367 QQFTNLNEMMGQTVG
-382 AIETMQSGFATL
+382 AIQTMQTGFGAL

-415 LLAEMKSGQ
+415 LLSEMKSGQ

-432 DMLTSLQASVAKIG
+432 DMLTSLQTSVAKIG

-471 KAQAEHMSAFIE
+471 KAQAEHMTAFIE

-500 ATSVEA
+500 AASVES

-517 IDKGQQQISAHQQA
+517 IDKGQQQISANQQA

-542 VMSDVD
+542 VMSEVD
-548 DQIKHLIETVASQ
+548 DQIKQLVETVASQ
-561 HQGTTDTL
+561 HQGTTETL

-575 TNRQIQDMQTG
+575 TNRQIQDMHTG
-586 ADKMRVAAERFE
+586 ADKMRLAAERFE

-662 EQTTRSQFITD
+662 EQTTRTQFIAD

-681 QGYNREAQTFMENVS
+681 QSYNREAQAFMENVS

-709 VTRSLDKTLGKLDVE
+709 VSRSLDKTLGKLDVE
-724 MAKASNLLAGSVEQ
+724 MAKASTLLAGSVEQ

>member
-1 LVKVNQN
+1 
-8 TADGYS
+8 
-14 IVCVFKY
+14 
-21 ITGKIMSWLNSL
+21 MSWLNSI
-33 LLALT
+33 LAVLT
-38 SVQPYMVPA
+38 SVEPHKVPV
-47 TVIVFVSIT
+47 TVIGLVSFAVIC
-56 FILFISF
+56 FFFF
-63 YLFRAVKIANSLKK
+63 YLIRVFRIIFGLRR
-77 YTRSI
+77 YTQSI
-82 NSIENDEPENQRQ
+82 ITIKENQPESQ
-95 HLQNLFT
+95 LEHLKSLF
-102 QSELKHAWSEF
+102 QQPELKHAWTEF
-113 AESLHPQTELIGSEE
+113 EESLHPQRELENGEE
-128 KIVKIRA
+128 KIVRVRA

-140 SYFSEQQLVDIPLN
+140 SFFSEQQLVDIPLN

-174 YGLMIGLNHFDPS
+174 YGLMIGLSHFDPS
-187 TPEQVS
+187 TPEQVT
-193 SSVNNLLRDV
+193 SSVNNLLHDV
-203 LYAFLGSAFAIA
+203 LYAFLGSAVAIFA
-215 FSILVT
+215 SILVT
-221 WLEKFY
+221 WLEK
-227 LAKCYKHLEKFT
+227 LSIAKCYKYLEKFT
-239 AALDSLYDSGVGE
+239 AALDSLYESGVGE

-261 SNESATQARQLKES
+261 SNESATQARHLKES
-275 LVTDLRSMLL
+275 LVTDLRDMLL
-285 ELTDKQQIQNEH
+285 K
-297 LAEKLSSTYRESGS
+297 LAESQKVENERLAATLSTTYRESGQ
-311 QFADQVSGAIE
+311 QFAEQVSGAIE

-348 HMLQDVLTA
+348 NMLQDVLTA

-367 QQFSNLNEMMGQTVG
+367 QQFTSLNDMMGQTVG
-382 AIETMQSGFATL
+382 AIQTMQTGFAAL

-415 LLAEMKSGQ
+415 LLSEMKSGQ
-424 QAMQAGMN
+424 QALQAGMN
-432 DMLTSLQASVAKIG
+432 DMLTSLQTSVAKIG

-471 KAQAEHMSAFIE
+471 KVQSEHMAAFIE

-500 ATSVEA
+500 AASVES
-506 LGEQLGSLFGQ
+506 LDEQLGSLFGQ
-517 IDKGQQQISAHQQA
+517 IDKGQQQISATQQA

-542 VMSDVD
+542 VMSEVD
-548 DQIKHLIETVASQ
+548 DQIKQLIDTVASQ
-561 HQGTTDTL
+561 HQGTTETF

-575 TNRQIQDMQTG
+575 TNRQIQDMQNG

-598 HAGDRVSEA
+598 HAGDKVSEA

-627 ATSELTSVVADYR
+627 ATSELSSVVADYR

-681 QGYNREAQTFMENVS
+681 QSYNREAQTFMENVS

-709 VTRSLDKTLGKLDVE
+709 VLRSLDKTLGKLDVE
-724 MAKASNLLAGSVEQ
+724 MAKASTLLAGSVEQ